1 MWFRRK
7 KEREAAQA
15 GRMHTIQESAE
26 QKFPDREI
34 NSMQESWQAGENDR
48 YRYPDAGEIMP
59 YATDMESNGM
69 PYVPDTGSSVMP
81 YAADTGNSG
90 MPPYVSDTGSGS
102 MQQILDMGNSSM
114 QQTLDVSSDSMQQTL
129 DMSSDSMQQILDTP
143 GTRSSSAP
151 RTSGTRS
158 SSVRQTPGMGSAVQQ
173 SQRHGSGA
181 VQKSAGGQNR
191 RKVLVPVLHLYQYM
205 EQGNR
210 KYQQDAIYVSAT
222 GTVPLSGKKMVR
234 VLAVVCDGMGGMED
248 GGKAS
253 RTAVQILGKDFAK
266 IKDDPGIQL
275 PAFLLSE
282 VQRIDRLIYHYSGGA
297 SGTTVVAAAVENDRL
312 YWISAGDSRMYLLR
326 QGRLER
332 QTQDHNYMLHLM
344 QMGMSAEEARAQ
356 KGSGALTSFL
366 GVGNIGSSGLIG
378 RNLRPIRLQVNDI
391 LLLCS
396 DGITKTIPDGQIRE
410 ILMNQAGGASQKARM
425 LVQTATRKNTRSQD
439 NTSALVLEYA
449 MEKIDGR

>member
-34 NSMQESWQAGENDR
+34 NSMQESWQAGGNDR
-48 YRYPDAGEIMP
+48 YRDPDAGKIMP

-90 MPPYVSDTGSGS
+90 MPPYVSDTESGS
-102 MQQILDMGNSSM
+102 MQQTLDMGNSSM
-114 QQTLDVSSDSMQQTL
+114 QQTLD
-129 DMSSDSMQQILDTP
+129 IP
-143 GTRSSSAP
+143 GMRSSSAP

-158 SSVRQTPGMGSAVQQ
+158 SSARQTPGMGSGVQQ
-173 SQRHGSGA
+173 SQRNGSGA
-181 VQKSAGGQNR
+181 VQTSAGGQNR

-210 KYQQDAIYVSAT
+210 KHQQDAIYVSAT

-425 LVQTATRKNTRSQD
+425 LVQTATHKNTRSQD

-449 MEKIDGR
+449 MEKLTAGNQ

>member
-34 NSMQESWQAGENDR
+34 NSMQESWQAGGNDR
-48 YRYPDAGEIMP
+48 YRYPDVGKIMP

-90 MPPYVSDTGSGS
+90 MPPYVPDTGSGS
-102 MQQILDMGNSSM
+102 MQQTLDMGNSSM
-114 QQTLDVSSDSMQQTL
+114 QQTLD
-129 DMSSDSMQQILDTP
+129 IP
-143 GTRSSSAP
+143 GMRSSSAP

-158 SSVRQTPGMGSAVQQ
+158 SSARQTPGMGSGVQQ
-173 SQRHGSGA
+173 SQRNGSGA
-181 VQKSAGGQNR
+181 VQTSAGGQNR

-210 KYQQDAIYVSAT
+210 KHQQDAIYVSAT

-312 YWISAGDSRMYLLR
+312 YWISAGDSRLYLLR

>member
-34 NSMQESWQAGENDR
+34 NSMQESWQAGGNDR
-48 YRYPDAGEIMP
+48 YRDPDAGKIMP

-90 MPPYVSDTGSGS
+90 MPPYVSDTESGS
-102 MQQILDMGNSSM
+102 MQQTLDMGNSSM
-114 QQTLDVSSDSMQQTL
+114 QQTLD
-129 DMSSDSMQQILDTP
+129 IP
-143 GTRSSSAP
+143 GMRSSSAP

-158 SSVRQTPGMGSAVQQ
+158 SSARQTPGMGSGVQQ
-173 SQRHGSGA
+173 SQRNGSGA
-181 VQKSAGGQNR
+181 VQTSAGGQNR

-210 KYQQDAIYVSAT
+210 KHQQDAIYVSAT

-312 YWISAGDSRMYLLR
+312 YWISAGDSRLYLLR

>member
-34 NSMQESWQAGENDR
+34 NSMQESWQAGGNDR
-48 YRYPDAGEIMP
+48 YRDPDAGKIMP

-90 MPPYVSDTGSGS
+90 MPPYVPDTGSGS
-102 MQQILDMGNSSM
+102 MQQTLDMGNSSM
-114 QQTLDVSSDSMQQTL
+114 QQTLD
-129 DMSSDSMQQILDTP
+129 IP
-143 GTRSSSAP
+143 GMRSSSAP

-158 SSVRQTPGMGSAVQQ
+158 SSARQTPGMGSGVQQ
-173 SQRHGSGA
+173 SQRNGSGA
-181 VQKSAGGQNR
+181 VQTSAGGQNR

-210 KYQQDAIYVSAT
+210 KHQQDAIYVSAT

-312 YWISAGDSRMYLLR
+312 YWISAGDSRLYLLR